1 NRGTNS
7 VRKNLTKPNFHKTE
21 NQTKTLTNPT
31 PQKSKA
37 RQKQK
42 KRVNKKTKTLSR
54 SKPTNPLARYP
65 AGDDPLL
72 SAVCPS
78 RFIPVSPSGLI
89 ATTST

>member
-1 NRGTNS
+1 ASVRPEPGSNSPTKTSPQNRGTNS

-42 KRVNKKTKTLSR
+42 N
-54 SKPTNPLARYP
+54 A
-65 AGDDPLL
+65 
-72 SAVCPS
+72 
-78 RFIPVSPSGLI
+78 
-89 ATTST
+89 